1 MKNNDL
7 KHETALA
14 TQLYQNPSTKPESAE
29 TATPSSEPTRPSREQ
44 IEARRRKIM
53 IAMWHRMAD
62 YFGPLWESS
71 YGTIDGTT
79 IYAWQGAMGQFTEAD
94 LAGGI
99 KACEN
104 WTEKFPPTFGQFRS
118 LIMAGRSKPNFTE
131 KREAEEKITG
141 QPASM
146 IEHLSRYASSHVA
159 QRELARMRGIMA
171 GAEAE
176 TKDESMRLLG
186 LHRRWGA

>member
-1 MKNNDL
+1 MKNSEDY
-7 KHETALA
+7 KAETALA
-14 TQLYQNPSTKPESAE
+14 KQLYKPETAE
-29 TATPSSEPTRPSREQ
+29 TAKPSSEQ
-44 IEARRRKIM
+44 IEVRRRKIM
-53 IAMWHRMAD
+53 VAMWQRMAD

-71 YGTIDGTT
+71 YGTVDGTT
-79 IYAWQGAMGQFTEAD
+79 IYAWQGAMDQFTEAD

-118 LIMAGRSKPNFTE
+118 LIMAGRHKPNFTE

-141 QPASM
+141 KPASM
-146 IEHLSRYASSHVA
+146 IEHLSRFASSPAA

-186 LHRRWGA
+186 LHTRWGA